1 MHRNL
6 RTAIPS
12 PATPSPPPLLPR
24 GKTEERELLRKPDTN
39 RIL

>member
-12 PATPSPPPLLPR
+12 PATPPPPLLPR